1 MLIDLLSPADLDS
14 ISDVY
19 SHAFSP
25 EEAPLMDKLTRD
37 LLETQS
43 TPETLCL
50 GLRVDDRLIAVMG
63 LSPIEFVSEAA
74 ISGYVLAPLAVHAEF
89 QGRGYARQLIEGGI
103 QQLSHQGVDI
113 VCVYGDPDFYGKFG
127 FDVSLGT
134 RFSPPYALEF
144 PLGWHARKISDI
156 EVPLESLRFQ
166 CVSALS
172 DPIYW

>member
-1 MLIDLLSPADLDS
+1 VLIDLLSPADLDS

-37 LLETQS
+37 LLEIQS

-74 ISGYVLAPLAVHAEF
+74 ISGYILAPLAVHAEF
-89 QGRGYARQLIEGGI
+89 QGRGYARKLIEGGI
-103 QQLSHQGVDI
+103 QQLSHQGCGHRLCLWRPRFLWEI
-113 VCVYGDPDFYGKFG
+113 WIRCVFRYT
-127 FDVSLGT
+127 L
-134 RFSPPYALEF
+134 FSAICP
-144 PLGWHARKISDI
+144 
-156 EVPLESLRFQ
+156 
-166 CVSALS
+166 
-172 DPIYW
+172 

>member
-1 MLIDLLSPADLDS
+1 
-14 ISDVY
+14 
-19 SHAFSP
+19 
-25 EEAPLMDKLTRD
+25 MDKLTRD

-63 LSPIEFVSEAA
+63 LSPIELVSEAA
-74 ISGYVLAPLAVHAEF
+74 ISGYILAPLAVHAEF

-127 FDVSLGT
+127 FDVSLGA
-134 RFSPPYALEF
+134 RFSPPYPLEF
-144 PLGWHARKISDI
+144 PWGWHARKISDI
-156 EVPLESLRFQ
+156 EVPRESLRFQ
-166 CVSALS
+166 CVPALS